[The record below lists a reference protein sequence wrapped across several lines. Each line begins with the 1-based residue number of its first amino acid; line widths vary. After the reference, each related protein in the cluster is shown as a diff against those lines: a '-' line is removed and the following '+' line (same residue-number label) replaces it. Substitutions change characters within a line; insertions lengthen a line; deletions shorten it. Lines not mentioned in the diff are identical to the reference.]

1 MNLFAKLGQK
11 IEECKR
17 HVFNQGYSYE
27 DASNYVNLVLE
38 GTGLKI
44 GFFDY
49 VEKSD
54 LKDAIEHLNNE
65 ILS

>member
-27 DASNYVNLVLE
+27 DASNYVDMVLE
-38 GTGLKI
+38 GTGLQF
-44 GFFDY
+44 GMFDY
-49 VEKSD
+49 VEKND
-54 LKDAIEHLNNE
+54 LRDAIEHLNIE
-65 ILS
+65 ILA